1 MALDSESSSKP
12 RFHLSLQDGVIL
24 GLLLLGFIGTLFF
37 YLFDVPLPPIVTA
50 VLLAAAI
57 AALVY
62 RFLGGIAPTTSFAF
76 GLFKISGTLAAL
88 IGCAYF
94 INQALEQQTRY
105 SLDRLFEPEAHR
117 WFAVEKNTGR
127 PLEIRVRGIGTLPL
141 PAAEELA
148 DIRLTAEPQQEGW
161 IIRAK
166 KEAALPL
173 GILTE
178 QELERIGAS
187 LNLAPQLQ
195 HFLVTDRLPP
205 GTVNYSLEPL
215 PFKLQVHEFSRDYSH
230 YSLIDGDGEICHS
243 GSIYRK
249 QTEITRIAGKTY
261 LIAVVEVNHQLV
273 DNYPYVKF
281 AIGEIV
287 VRNSP

>member
-37 YLFDVPLPPIVTA
+37 LFVRCSLPPIVTA

-62 RFLGGIAPTTSFAF
+62 RFLGGIASTTSFAF

-94 INQALEQQTRY
+94 INQTLEQQTRY

-117 WFAVEKNTGR
+117 WFAVEKKPADLSKSGFAESA
-127 PLEIRVRGIGTLPL
+127 LCLS

-161 IIRAK
+161 IIRQKRSRPAVGNSHRAGTRANWRIF
-166 KEAALPL
+166 EPRSTTAALFGYRPL
-173 GILTE
+173 AARHGQLFSGTSAL
-178 QELERIGAS
+178 QAAS
-187 LNLAPQLQ
+187 ARVQSRLFTLFA
-195 HFLVTDRLPP
+195 DR
-205 GTVNYSLEPL
+205 
-215 PFKLQVHEFSRDYSH
+215 R
-230 YSLIDGDGEICHS
+230 
-243 GSIYRK
+243 
-249 QTEITRIAGKTY
+249 
-261 LIAVVEVNHQLV
+261 
-273 DNYPYVKF
+273 
-281 AIGEIV
+281 
-287 VRNSP
+287 